1 MRHQSTQ
8 GNGNPTGDLEQVGR
22 ELAEWRRENHA
33 PTPIPESLWSRAAA
47 LAAQHGTGA
56 VARALCLNHTQL
68 KRRMETVP
76 TAGSALTFV
85 ELLPPPMPTNIG
97 ECAMEVESH
106 RGNRMRVVLKD
117 VPPLCL
123 AGLLRE
129 FVG

>member
-8 GNGNPTGDLEQVGR
+8 GKASPTGCLEQVGL
-22 ELAEWRRENHA
+22 ELAEWRRTHHA
-33 PTPIPESLWSRAAA
+33 PTPIPEDLWARAAA

-68 KRRMETVP
+68 KRRMATVP
-76 TAGSALTFV
+76 AAGPTLTFV

-106 RGNRMRVVLKD
+106 RGSRMRVVLKD